1 AHVEI
6 AEALRVALSPL
17 ERCEVL
23 EPLQTVAEA
32 AVPGAA
38 GKAGDRR
45 PEDTAS
51 HDGRQQRIGADVTI
65 TPVSVIAAEQLI
77 AAVAAEHDLDVP
89 ARELCQVEH
98 ADGKRVGR
106 LVEIPDHGRKTP
118 RERRIDLQP

>member
-1 AHVEI
+1 MNHSIERVTRAGCVVELGDRPLGIERGHPRRERRPVKALPVLVAHVEI

-77 AAVAAEHDLDVP
+77 AAVAA
-89 ARELCQVEH
+89 
-98 ADGKRVGR
+98 
-106 LVEIPDHGRKTP
+106 
-118 RERRIDLQP
+118 